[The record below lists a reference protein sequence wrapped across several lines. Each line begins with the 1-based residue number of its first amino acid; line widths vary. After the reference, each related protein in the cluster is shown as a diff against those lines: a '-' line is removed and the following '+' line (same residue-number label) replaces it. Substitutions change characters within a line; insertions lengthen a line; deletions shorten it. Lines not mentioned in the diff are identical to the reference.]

1 MLNAQV
7 LLSIPVE
14 EDAGHGSERLVWV
27 EEGFCSPFLY
37 SGLALSRRSAGGEL
51 ITEAARLVRS
61 KPSMLEVCDYTKGTA
76 GSSKQH
82 ELFISL
88 QTRILNERTNKKL
101 AATAQL
107 SPMSQSGW
115 ELRESQ
121 QGSSTSAAS
130 STAGGLSV
138 LSFFQQ

>member
-1 MLNAQV
+1 ML
-7 LLSIPVE
+7 
-14 EDAGHGSERLVWV
+14 G
-27 EEGFCSPFLY
+27 
-37 SGLALSRRSAGGEL
+37 
-51 ITEAARLVRS
+51 
-61 KPSMLEVCDYTKGTA
+61 VCDYTKGTA

-82 ELFISL
+82 ELFTSL
-88 QTRILNERTNKKL
+88 QTRILNERTNKRL

-107 SPMSQSGW
+107 GLMSQSGR

>member
-1 MLNAQV
+1 M
-7 LLSIPVE
+7 
-14 EDAGHGSERLVWV
+14 
-27 EEGFCSPFLY
+27 
-37 SGLALSRRSAGGEL
+37 
-51 ITEAARLVRS
+51 
-61 KPSMLEVCDYTKGTA
+61 DYTKSTA

-107 SPMSQSGW
+107 NPMSQSGR
-115 ELRESQ
+115 ELREGQ

-138 LSFFQQ
+138 LSFFNKQ

>member
-1 MLNAQV
+1 M
-7 LLSIPVE
+7 
-14 EDAGHGSERLVWV
+14 
-27 EEGFCSPFLY
+27 
-37 SGLALSRRSAGGEL
+37 
-51 ITEAARLVRS
+51 
-61 KPSMLEVCDYTKGTA
+61 DYTKSTA

-107 SPMSQSGW
+107 NLMSQSGR
-115 ELRESQ
+115 ELREGQ
-121 QGSSTSAAS
+121 QGTSTSAAS

-138 LSFFQQ
+138 LSFFNQQ